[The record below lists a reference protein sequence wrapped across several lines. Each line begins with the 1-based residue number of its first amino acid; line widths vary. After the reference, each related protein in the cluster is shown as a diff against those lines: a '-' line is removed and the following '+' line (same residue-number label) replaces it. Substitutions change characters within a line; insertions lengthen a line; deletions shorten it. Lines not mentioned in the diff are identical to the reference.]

1 MALEIWGT
9 GYEGEDIDEGSA
21 DSPPIFLLSM
31 TKDHLRA
38 DCFQKNNC
46 LWTALHN
53 SVPLHPAVEICRV
66 NRYMAIQISCPI
78 DTEARIA

>member
-1 MALEIWGT
+1 VIKTIPYLFKTNIFHLANSSCGIGNL

-38 DCFQKNNC
+38 DRFEIIIVFRTLNILAFNSSCFM
-46 LWTALHN
+46 
-53 SVPLHPAVEICRV
+53 PLMP
-66 NRYMAIQISCPI
+66 
-78 DTEARIA
+78 